1 MNKDHAILPRLE
13 KLFSVFFVY
22 EIIIYHLCN
31 NRTQDVQFLLIAC
44 NYALWAK
51 SSNFSIGSR

>member
-22 EIIIYHLCN
+22 EIIIYHLCA
-31 NRTQDVQFLLIAC
+31 NRTQHVRFLLIAC
-44 NYALWAK
+44 NYAL
-51 SSNFSIGSR
+51 